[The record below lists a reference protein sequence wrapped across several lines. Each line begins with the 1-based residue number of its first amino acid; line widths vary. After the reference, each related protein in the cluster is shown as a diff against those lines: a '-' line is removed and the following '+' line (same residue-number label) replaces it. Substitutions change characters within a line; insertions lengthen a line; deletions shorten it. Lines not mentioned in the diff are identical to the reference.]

1 MNSATIPA
9 RKGLLPALGLFFL
22 APLVAEYL
30 LGDLPITMLS
40 ALIAMAPMYGGGA
53 LLIREVARRTGRGW
67 PTIVLLALAYGVLEE
82 AFTTQSLFNPNYLSL
97 NFHLLQPAYI
107 PVLGMGGWWTV
118 FVLALHTVWSISVP
132 IALVEASVPG
142 KATAPW
148 LGNFGL
154 GVTVFVF
161 AFGIAVTTMF
171 SYKHDPFVAS
181 TMQFIAA
188 GAAIVCIVGTA
199 FLIRI
204 ADGTVTDK
212 FVPNPWLAGIAAL
225 AAGTVFLFLPPKWGW
240 WAMAAI
246 LLLELGIAGAV
257 LALSKRKGWTMRH
270 KLALAS
276 GAALAYAG
284 HAFLQMP
291 VVGHASVLVAKVGNA
306 VFALG
311 AIALIAFAA
320 KRTVASEATQPAGCA
335 AG

>member
-1 MNSATIPA
+1 MKRTQSNESV
-9 RKGLLPALGLFFL
+9 LPALGLFFL

-40 ALIAMAPMYGGGA
+40 ALIVMAPMYGGGA
-53 LLIREVARRTGRGW
+53 LLIRELVRRTGRGW

-97 NFHLLQPAYI
+97 NLHLLQPAYI
-107 PVLGMGGWWTV
+107 PALGIGAWWTV
-118 FVLALHTVWSISVP
+118 FVLGLHTVWSISVP
-132 IALVEASVPG
+132 IALVEASVPD

-161 AFGIAVTTMF
+161 ALGIAVSTIFGYT
-171 SYKHDPFVAS
+171 HDHFVSSA
-181 TMQFIAA
+181 MQFITA
-188 GAAIVCIVGTA
+188 GAVIVCIAGTA
-199 FLIRI
+199 FLVRI

-225 AAGTVFLFLPPKWGW
+225 VAGTAFLVLPPKWGW
-240 WAMAAI
+240 WAVAAL

-270 KLALAS
+270 KLALAG

-291 VVGHASVLVAKVGNA
+291 VAGHASVLVAKAGNA

-335 AG
+335 MG